1 MYSETM
7 VLTVGRTVERLLAD
21 AMFGVSLVLGWN
33 LFRVG
38 VLNDQT
44 ALLSGKGWKVHL
56 QKVGPGIFF
65 ALFGAVGLCIAIQK
79 PLMIDSE
86 KAPASGPSSA
96 GEKFQAEY
104 ANKNTEVQQYITA
117 LTTVEEIGIR
127 DDGTHSAEKEALL
140 KAKPILEQYRTTL
153 LKNYYPGPHG
163 YEWYLK
169 LYSGSPVELN
179 KLTPS
184 ERAVYDAIDRT
195 ANTTFATNSPK

>member
-1 MYSETM
+1 M
-7 VLTVGRTVERLLAD
+7 VLAVGRAVERVLAD

-38 VLNDQT
+38 VINDQT
-44 ALLSGKGWKVHL
+44 AELSAKGWKVRL

-79 PLMIDSE
+79 PLTIDSE
-86 KAPASGPSSA
+86 KTPALGAVPA
-96 GEKFQAEY
+96 VERFQTEY
-104 ANKNTEVQQYITA
+104 AYKNTEVPQYITA

-127 DDGTHSAEKEALL
+127 EDGTHSAEKDALL

-153 LKNYYPGPHG
+153 LKNYYPGPKG
-163 YEWYLK
+163 YEWYLT

-179 KLTPS
+179 KLSPS
-184 ERAVYDAIDRT
+184 EKTIYDAIDRT